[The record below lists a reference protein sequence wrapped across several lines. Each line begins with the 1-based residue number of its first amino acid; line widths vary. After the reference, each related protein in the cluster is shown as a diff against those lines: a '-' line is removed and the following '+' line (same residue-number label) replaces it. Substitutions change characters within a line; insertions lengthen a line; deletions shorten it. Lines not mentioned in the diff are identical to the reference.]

1 LMYVGLDV
9 HKRICHGTMMN
20 GEGKI
25 VKQERF
31 SNGPRGVDAFMG
43 GVEGARVVMEAGYCW
58 QPLYDRLEA
67 EGHDVKLAHPLKT
80 KAIAQAKVK
89 TDKIDSE
96 TLAHLLRADLVPES
110 WVPPQELRDLRELV
124 KRRAFLVK
132 MRTKLKNRVHAE
144 LAKRDITP
152 VRPPFTRKGMEVLQG
167 LGIGA
172 VSQLLPVIEVLD
184 RQIAEVS
191 AIIDR
196 VAIENGDAR
205 LLTTIPGV
213 GYYIALLL
221 VAEIGDVNRFPSS
234 EKLCSYAGLVPSVRR
249 SGNSTLHGSI
259 TKAGSKWV
267 RWALT
272 QAVHVHIRFDT
283 RLTRFYRRLAGKK
296 AKQVA
301 VMATARK
308 MLKVVYWM
316 LKEKEEYR
324 P

>member
-1 LMYVGLDV
+1 MMYVGLDV
-9 HKRICHGTMMN
+9 HKRSCHGTMMN
-20 GEGKI
+20 EEGKI

-58 QPLYDRLEA
+58 QPLYDRLED
-67 EGHDVKLAHPLKT
+67 EGHDVRLAHPLKT
-80 KAIAQAKVK
+80 KAIAQAKIK

-96 TLAHLLRADLVPES
+96 TLAHLLRADLVPEA
-110 WVPPQELRDLRELV
+110 WVPPQEIRALRELV
-124 KRRAFLVK
+124 KRRAFLVR
-132 MRTKLKNRVHAE
+132 MRTRVKNRVHAE

-152 VRPPFTRKGMEVLQG
+152 DRPPFTRKGREVLDG
-167 LGIGA
+167 LGIAA

-184 RQIAEVS
+184 RQIRAVS
-191 AIIDR
+191 AVIDR
-196 VAIENGDAR
+196 TAVGNRDAM

-221 VAEIGDVNRFPSS
+221 VAEIGDVHRFLTS
-234 EKLCSYAGLVPSVRR
+234 EKICSCMGIVPSVRR
-249 SGNSTLHGSI
+249 SGNSTIHGPI

-272 QAVHVHIRFDT
+272 QAVHVHVRYDT
-283 RLTRFYRRLAGKK
+283 RLTRSYHRLAKK
-296 AKQVA
+296 KGTQVA
-301 VMATARK
+301 VIATARK
-308 MLKVVYWM
+308 LLKVVYWM
-316 LKEKEEYR
+316 LKEQETYR